1 MFVTKRNGAKE
12 PMQFDK
18 ITTRISKIMDEAN
31 ITDIDPVKITQ
42 NLVQRMVSGIS
53 TNQIDELA
61 CQLIMNKIVNGE
73 QYGIL
78 ATQLSISNLH
88 KDTDPSFT
96 NVVNALA
103 INKDPLGNVSPLVS
117 DTLVTIVSIFGNEID
132 KMICHDRDKLIDFF
146 GLSTLKK
153 SYLLKSEGRYIE
165 RPQHMFMRVAI
176 GIHGDIDTVDLE
188 LIKNTYDKLSLHYYT
203 HATPTLFHAG
213 TPLPQMASCFTEN
226 MEVCTTKGVK
236 KINQVSIGD
245 YVVTHTGKTQKVS
258 QVHTNALDERKLFKV
273 SFYKGKD
280 LEVTEN
286 HKFWALSDKKDNPQ
300 WYRIDQLSTDSY
312 IGIPNKQDTDFDL
325 KILDLAEY
333 NKDFSEY
340 DDYITNIQEESID
353 VHTIYQHTNFGHQVT
368 VKKSHSNI
376 NRIWNLDN
384 DFYFIAGCFLGD
396 GHIMTSKK
404 KGYGYVCGIG
414 FTFNSNDDELIEK
427 IRYTSTKLFGI
438 EPVEHTLKNQNSF
451 QLLINSHYIGY
462 VFEKLFGKNFNNK
475 KLPDF
480 VYSADTEKIHHLL
493 AGLISTDGC
502 VSKQRIVSLTL
513 SNYSLMSQIYHLARN
528 NNIDASFIINGYTP
542 KLATVQ
548 PVSIRLPSNYEYMK
562 FVIKTYPD
570 DRLEQCLTYTHK
582 VKNQYHP
589 IEIKG
594 NKFVKI
600 KSITEIEPES
610 QLVYTIGVD
619 NDHSYNIEGVLCENC
634 FLIGSEDSVEG
645 IYGNI
650 TDCAKISKW
659 AGGIGIH
666 IHDIR
671 SEGAYIRKTGGRSE
685 GIMPMLKV
693 YDATARYINQSGK
706 RNGSFAMY
714 IEPWHPDIIKFLHA
728 KRAQGVESER
738 ARDLFYALWV
748 PDLFMKRVQK
758 DQVWSLMCP
767 DLCPGL
773 SDVYGDEF
781 EKLYEQYEK
790 DEKYTSQVSARSI
803 WENIITAQIE
813 SGVPYMLY
821 KDACNKK
828 SNQQNIGTIKS
839 SNLCVSGDSKVITE
853 QGVYDISS
861 LKDTV
866 VNVWNGFEFSSVK
879 VEQTGENKELHK
891 ITFSNHEELL
901 CTPYHKFYIQQDYH
915 TSKPV
920 EVRAEDL
927 EKGMKIIKCKFPIV
941 PDNDCE
947 FENAYTHGLFC
958 ADGIKPGEQKITTW
972 LPQDLAEKYVVPYN
986 YSTNSKLRWL
996 EGYLDGDGCV
1006 CIEKTDNTQTI
1017 QCVSTELSF
1026 LKDVKTLLH
1035 TLGCNPFIGAAR
1047 KNRRELLP
1055 DGNGGKE
1062 LYDCKET
1069 YRMCISAY
1077 DTQNLLQLGFKPK
1090 RLVITENEVQRSAS
1104 RFITVEN
1111 IDKNIT
1117 KQDTYCFNEPKRHY
1131 GVFNGIITGQCAEI
1145 VQYSDDKSPSVCNLA
1160 SISLKSVLKTPTVDG
1175 VIHIVSKPDCF
1186 YCKLLK
1192 HKLDK
1197 YDFNYIDMNIN
1208 DDIAIMMNEQHG
1220 NPEHN
1225 TVPKVFMI
1233 KDNDVKF
1240 IGGFWDTWE
1249 LIRPQINHNLL
1260 AEIAGDLTINLNN
1273 VIDKN
1278 FYPLEG
1284 AKNSNMRDRPIGIG
1298 VQGLADV
1305 FAIMMVQYDSDYAR
1319 KINKEIFETIYYGA
1333 MKASIELAKID
1344 GPYSTYE
1351 GSPLSK
1357 GKFQFDLWEI
1367 EEDELSG
1374 IWDWNNLRKELLQHG
1389 ARNSLLTALMP
1400 TASTA
1405 QMLGNVECFEAFTS
1419 NLYTRSTLAGDFIMV
1434 NKYLTEILGATGKW
1448 NEKIKD
1454 QLVYYRGSVQEISD
1468 IPTDIKN
1475 VFKTIWEISQKKYI
1489 QMSAERGPFV
1499 DQSQSLNIWFAKPT
1513 FGSLYKSH
1521 MLSWSLGLKT
1531 GSYYVRQLPASN
1543 AQRLGMKASVEKE
1556 IEGPCL
1562 SCSA

>member
-1 MFVTKRNGAKE
+1 MFVTKRNGTEE

-18 ITTRISKIMDEAN
+18 ITTRISKIMEEAN
-31 ITDIDPVKITQ
+31 ITNIEPVKITQ
-42 NLVQRMVSGIS
+42 NLVQRMVPGIS
-53 TNQIDELA
+53 TTQIDELA

-73 QYGIL
+73 QYGVL
-78 ATQLSISNLH
+78 ATRLAISNLH

-96 NVVNALA
+96 NVVNVLA
-103 INKDPLGNVSPLVS
+103 NNKDPLGNVSPLVS

-176 GIHGDIDTVDLE
+176 GIHGDIDTVDLK
-188 LIKNTYDKLSLHYYT
+188 LIQKTYDKLSLHYYT

-213 TPLPQMASCFTEN
+213 TPLPQMAS
-226 MEVCTTKGVK
+226 
-236 KINQVSIGD
+236 
-245 YVVTHTGKTQKVS
+245 
-258 QVHTNALDERKLFKV
+258 
-273 SFYKGKD
+273 
-280 LEVTEN
+280 
-286 HKFWALSDKKDNPQ
+286 
-300 WYRIDQLSTDSY
+300 
-312 IGIPNKQDTDFDL
+312 
-325 KILDLAEY
+325 
-333 NKDFSEY
+333 
-340 DDYITNIQEESID
+340 
-353 VHTIYQHTNFGHQVT
+353 
-368 VKKSHSNI
+368 
-376 NRIWNLDN
+376 
-384 DFYFIAGCFLGD
+384 
-396 GHIMTSKK
+396 
-404 KGYGYVCGIG
+404 
-414 FTFNSNDDELIEK
+414 
-427 IRYTSTKLFGI
+427 
-438 EPVEHTLKNQNSF
+438 
-451 QLLINSHYIGY
+451 
-462 VFEKLFGKNFNNK
+462 
-475 KLPDF
+475 
-480 VYSADTEKIHHLL
+480 
-493 AGLISTDGC
+493 
-502 VSKQRIVSLTL
+502 
-513 SNYSLMSQIYHLARN
+513 
-528 NNIDASFIINGYTP
+528 
-542 KLATVQ
+542 
-548 PVSIRLPSNYEYMK
+548 
-562 FVIKTYPD
+562 
-570 DRLEQCLTYTHK
+570 
-582 VKNQYHP
+582 
-589 IEIKG
+589 
-594 NKFVKI
+594 
-600 KSITEIEPES
+600 
-610 QLVYTIGVD
+610 
-619 NDHSYNIEGVLCENC
+619 C

-738 ARDLFYALWV
+738 ARDLFYALWI

-781 EKLYEQYEK
+781 EELYEQYEK
-790 DEKYTSQVSARSI
+790 EEKYTSQISARKI

-828 SNQQNIGTIKS
+828 SNQKNIGTIKS
-839 SNLCVSGDSKVITE
+839 SNL
-853 QGVYDISS
+853 
-861 LKDTV
+861 
-866 VNVWNGFEFSSVK
+866 
-879 VEQTGENKELHK
+879 
-891 ITFSNHEELL
+891 
-901 CTPYHKFYIQQDYH
+901 
-915 TSKPV
+915 
-920 EVRAEDL
+920 
-927 EKGMKIIKCKFPIV
+927 
-941 PDNDCE
+941 
-947 FENAYTHGLFC
+947 
-958 ADGIKPGEQKITTW
+958 
-972 LPQDLAEKYVVPYN
+972 
-986 YSTNSKLRWL
+986 
-996 EGYLDGDGCV
+996 
-1006 CIEKTDNTQTI
+1006 
-1017 QCVSTELSF
+1017 
-1026 LKDVKTLLH
+1026 
-1035 TLGCNPFIGAAR
+1035 
-1047 KNRRELLP
+1047 
-1055 DGNGGKE
+1055 
-1062 LYDCKET
+1062 
-1069 YRMCISAY
+1069 
-1077 DTQNLLQLGFKPK
+1077 
-1090 RLVITENEVQRSAS
+1090 
-1104 RFITVEN
+1104 
-1111 IDKNIT
+1111 
-1117 KQDTYCFNEPKRHY
+1117 
-1131 GVFNGIITGQCAEI
+1131 CAEI

-1160 SISLKSVLKTPTVDG
+1160 SISLKSVLKPSNAING
-1175 VIHIVSKPDCF
+1175 VIHIISKPDCF

-1197 YDFNYIDMNIN
+1197 YEINYVDMNI
-1208 DDIAIMMNEQHG
+1208 DDDVAIMMNEQYG
-1220 NPEHN
+1220 NPQHN
-1225 TVPKVFMI
+1225 TVPKVFAVEGS
-1233 KDNDVKF
+1233 DVNF

-1249 LIRPQINHNLL
+1249 LIRPQIDHNLL
-1260 AEIAGDLTINLNN
+1260 SEIAGDLTVNLNN

-1333 MKASIELAKID
+1333 MKASIELAKVD

-1351 GSPLSK
+1351 GSPLSQ

-1367 EEDELSG
+1367 EESELSG
-1374 IWDWNNLRKELLQHG
+1374 IWDWNNLRKELLKHG

-1434 NKYLTEILGATGKW
+1434 NKYLMEILGATGKW

-1454 QLVYYRGSVQEISD
+1454 QLVYYRGSIQDITD

-1489 QMSAERGPFV
+1489 EMSAERGPFI
-1499 DQSQSLNIWFAKPT
+1499 DQSQSLNIWFSKPT

-1521 MLSWSLGLKT
+1521 MLSWNLGLKT